1 MPRDQIHAGYGRTD
15 ITPSLAV
22 PHAGWGAQTHLLAD
36 GVHRPLYVSVLL
48 LEQSHDEGRERIA
61 LVEFDLVGLHGLER
75 GVQEAVAAEAALD
88 PDQVRVTVTHNHANP
103 VMWDNWIGDGRER
116 VREYRDGLA
125 TAAAGAARAARL
137 GLQPVR
143 AASGTGRCT
152 IGRNR
157 RQTVEEPDGSRR
169 VIVGRDDAGP
179 TDPEVAVL
187 RLDRLDGTPFAAVFG
202 YTCHP
207 TTLGPDNRLHSPD
220 YPGVAKAVVEAATG
234 APVLFMQGAAGDVGP
249 RHGFVDDVAV
259 VERLGTELGLEVA
272 ATFARLDTRAVR
284 LEYSHARDSGAT
296 LAMWIERDGDDVP
309 PLLAARRSRVA
320 LPLRPQPS
328 VDAMQAEY
336 DRWQTELAR
345 VTSDG
350 SNAASVE
357 ATMWR
362 ARRAQ
367 MALARA
373 VTFGGRETIDV
384 TIEVLRVGDAAFVGC
399 NGEPFCEIGLAVKD
413 VSPFAVT
420 FFGGYT
426 GPSRGYIPW
435 PRAFDEGGYEVD
447 TTPYTREA
455 AQALV
460 EAAHEALAGVHRID
474 G

>member
-1 MPRDQIHAGYGRTD
+1 MLRPHLHAGYGRTD

-36 GVHRPLYVSVLL
+36 GVHRPLYVTVLL
-48 LEQSHDEGRERIA
+48 LHQADDAPRVRTA
-61 LVEFDLVGLHGLER
+61 LVEFDLVGLHGLETD
-75 GVQEAVAAEAALD
+75 VQEAVAAEVGIEPHD
-88 PDQVRVTVTHNHANP
+88 VRVTVTHNHANP
-103 VMWDNWIGDGRER
+103 VMWDNWIGGRREH
-116 VREYRDGLA
+116 VREYREGLA

-137 GLQPVR
+137 ALQPVR
-143 AASGTGRCT
+143 AAAGTGHCT

-169 VIVGRDDAGP
+169 VIVGRDDDGP

-187 RLDRLDGTPFAAVFG
+187 RLDRLDGSPFACVFG

-220 YPGVAKAVVEAATG
+220 YPGVAKAVVEHATG
-234 APVLFMQGAAGDVGP
+234 APALFLQGAAGDVGP
-249 RHGFVDDVAV
+249 RHGFVGDVAV
-259 VERLGTELGLEVA
+259 VERLGRELGLEAA

-284 LEYSHARDSGAT
+284 LAYSHARDSGAT
-296 LAMWIERDGDDVP
+296 LAMWVERDAEETP
-309 PLLAARRSRVA
+309 PLLDTRTIRVS

-328 VDAMQAEY
+328 VDAMQLEY
-336 DRWQTELAR
+336 DRWQAELAR

-350 SNAASVE
+350 SDAGRVE

-373 VTFGGRETIDV
+373 TAYGGREAVDV
-384 TIEVLRVGDAAFVGC
+384 KLEILRVGDAVFVGC
-399 NGEPFCEIGLAVKD
+399 AGEPFCEIGLEVKRD
-413 VSPFAVT
+413 SPFAVT

-426 GPSRGYIPW
+426 GPSGGYIPW
-435 PRAFDEGGYEVD
+435 ARAFDEGGYEVD
-447 TTPYTREA
+447 TTPYTRDA
-455 AQALV
+455 ARALV
-460 EAAHEALAGVHRID
+460 EAAREGLAAMRGAE